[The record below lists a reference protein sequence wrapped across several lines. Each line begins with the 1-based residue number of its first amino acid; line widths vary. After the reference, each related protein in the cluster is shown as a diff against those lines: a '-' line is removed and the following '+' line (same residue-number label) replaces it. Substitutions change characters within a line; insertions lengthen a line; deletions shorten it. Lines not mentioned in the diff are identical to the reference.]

1 MARIEPLRADRLDWP
16 ALDRP
21 RAPREPI
28 DTRPHHTDAYALA
41 RAMLLVFLVSAADV
55 TNFLDRASRGGWIRY
70 VILLSFPIVAII
82 AIRGTHPSAII
93 RRMSASDRV
102 LMALFLLGLAGGV
115 YGKVFNDVGS
125 DVFPVFVPLIIAFLY
140 LGTRSDVTDE
150 EARKL
155 LNGLVVVMF
164 VYIILSAFVN
174 SGLVPH
180 LEEYR
185 QYKNAQVMFLAM
197 GVAGVIA
204 LKRPFASLIA
214 IALWLFIFSAYPSAT
229 AFLVGVTTIVT
240 LFITRPKKANNTRL
254 ILVGAVVTAVALL
267 GILNFT
273 GARNISSTYF
283 DLVNKKN
290 NDNARVALWQGGIRN
305 FEKSPVWGQAFTG
318 EATIL
323 VVRREGLGQ
332 PFKAPFHSDYVLFL
346 SLGGL
351 LGLGLLLGWAVV
363 TEVTVYRR
371 YQGFIRSGEVNKARM
386 ARVLLVGF
394 NSFFCAAAFNP
405 EFTGASRTAT
415 IAAIYGL
422 MMLLG
427 KPAPAVEA
435 EEAPAPRLA
444 RFVPLRS

>member
-1 MARIEPLRADRLDWP
+1 V
-16 ALDRP
+16 LDRSQT
-21 RAPREPI
+21 PRETVDP
-28 DTRPHHTDAYALA
+28 RPHHTDGYTLA

-70 VILLSFPIVAII
+70 VILLSFPMVAIV
-82 AIRGTHPSAII
+82 AIRGTHPSTII

-102 LMALFLLGLAGGV
+102 LMVLFLLGLAGGV
-115 YGKVFNDVGS
+115 YGKVFNNVGS

-140 LGTRSDVTDE
+140 LGTRFDVTDE

-155 LNGLVVVMF
+155 LNGLVLVMF
-164 VYIILSAFVN
+164 VYILLSAFVN
-174 SGLVPH
+174 SGLVPR
-180 LEEYR
+180 LEAYR

-197 GVAGVIA
+197 GVAAVIA
-204 LKRPFASLIA
+204 LKRPVASFIA
-214 IALWLFIFSAYPSAT
+214 IALWLFIFKSYPSAT

-254 ILVGAVVTAVALL
+254 ILVGTVVAVVAIL
-267 GILNFT
+267 GILNF
-273 GARNISSTYF
+273 GSARNISDSYF
-283 DLVNKKN
+283 NLVNKKN

-323 VVRREGLGQ
+323 VIRRGGLGQ

-351 LGLGLLLGWAVV
+351 LGLGLLVGWVVV

-371 YQGFIRSGEVNKARM
+371 YQGFVRSGEANKARL

-394 NSFFCAAAFNP
+394 NGFFCAAAFNP

-427 KPAPAVEA
+427 KPGPPMEA
-435 EEAPAPRLA
+435 EDAPAPRLA
-444 RFVPLRS
+444 RFVPLSS